1 MASTNERQI
10 FVENIIRS
18 KKIQTFEQILKHV
31 SCSEVTLRR
40 DIRRINPLF
49 RKGFCEM
56 PIFRRFQAI

>member
-1 MASTNERQI
+1 MVDTDERQI

-40 DIRRINPLF
+40 DIRRI
-49 RKGFCEM
+49 KG
-56 PIFRRFQAI
+56 IT